1 MEIDGSKRQKTAMVF
16 AFLWLFMVIVVFI
29 IISFHLTQS

>member
-1 MEIDGSKRQKTAMVF
+1 MEIDGTKRQKTAMLF

-29 IISFHLTQS
+29 VLSRFS